1 MYSLNRITTTADCD
15 VLLTWANKEKEDLAH
30 KRYTEQRFTT
40 TYSTAS
46 IEIEAVLQGVLTEI
60 AAEENIIAV
69 LPEGKQKEE
78 HVKKKIRLE
87 YKKFLLENRKESYG
101 VVALLENELDL
112 ERLNKEIA
120 EVDAFIAAITAHRNT
135 L

>member
-60 AAEENIIAV
+60 AAEENIIGV
-69 LPEGKQKEE
+69 LPEGRQKEE

-112 ERLNKEIA
+112 ERLNKEID